1 MAERE
6 FERKN
11 KEDYREQDK
20 TSEIWSREDNA
31 TTSSDVEK
39 EYEKGKTPRVDSD
52 LATSEFKTTV
62 NPPDG
67 GGKILKNAAG
77 ARNHLPGATNNPNF
91 KMETVKK
98 AEEVISKGQERF
110 NVKWP
115 DK

>member
-6 FERKN
+6 FERK
-11 KEDYREQDK
+11 DYGEEGK
-20 TSEIWSREDNA
+20 TSEAWA
-31 TTSSDVEK
+31 TDKEERMEKASGDIK
-39 EYEKGKTPRVDSD
+39 EYEGNVI
-52 LATSEFKTTV
+52 V
-62 NPPDG
+62 NPPDA

-77 ARNHLPGATNNPNF
+77 ARGHLPGANNPNV

-115 DK
+115 EK